1 MLKKLTIIK
10 ILRPDRL
17 VSAMEEFA
25 AKVLGQEVVDYQ
37 QVELADFVGENN
49 SPKSPL
55 LMVSAPGYD
64 ASYKVDILAKQFNKK
79 YVSVAIGS
87 PEAFAL
93 VDTAISNAAKSGNWV
108 LLKNVHLAPQ
118 WLVELEKKIYNM
130 TLDKNFRLF
139 LTMEQNPKVP
149 STLLRASHV
158 LVFEPPS
165 GIKAAMVRSYTQ
177 AITAQRSDRDPAE
190 RKRLHFLVSWFN
202 AVVQE
207 RIRYTPIGWSKV
219 YEFNESD
226 QRCTLDCIDEWLDSM
241 GKNRTNVDPDKIPW
255 DALRTLIS
263 QSIFGGKIDN
273 EFDNKILNSL
283 VNQFFRP
290 ESYNVG
296 FKLFEPAVGSSEDAT
311 LIVPEAGSHSEFMQ
325 WIKAI
330 NLTETPAW
338 SGLPNNV
345 EKIVKERQGNSLM
358 TKLKLI

>member
-1 MLKKLTIIK
+1 MLL
-10 ILRPDRL
+10 
-17 VSAMEEFA
+17 
-25 AKVLGQEVVDYQ
+25 
-37 QVELADFVGENN
+37 
-49 SPKSPL
+49 
-55 LMVSAPGYD
+55 VSAPGYD

-79 YVSVAIGS
+79 YTSVAIGS

-93 VDTAISNAAKSGNWV
+93 VDTAIRNAAKSGNWV
-108 LLKNVHLAPQ
+108 LLKNVHLAPM

-130 TLDKNFRLF
+130 NLDKNFRLF
-139 LTMEQNPKVP
+139 LTMENNPKVP
-149 STLLRASHV
+149 STLLSASHV

-165 GIKAAMVRSYTQ
+165 GIKAALVRSYSQ
-177 AITAQRSDRDPAE
+177 AITPQRTERDPVE

-241 GKNRTNVDPDKIPW
+241 GKGRSNIDPDKIPW

-283 VNQFFRP
+283 VNQFFRA
-290 ESYNVG
+290 ESYNRG
-296 FKLFEPAVGSSEDAT
+296 FRLFEPPVGTNEDEA
-311 LIVPEAGSHSEFMQ
+311 LSVPDANSHSEFLQ
-325 WIKAI
+325 WIKGIQIA
-330 NLTETPAW
+330 ESPAW

-345 EKIVKERQGNSLM
+345 EKIVRERQGN
-358 TKLKLI
+358 KLLA

>member
-1 MLKKLTIIK
+1 
-10 ILRPDRL
+10 
-17 VSAMEEFA
+17 
-25 AKVLGQEVVDYQ
+25 
-37 QVELADFVGENN
+37 
-49 SPKSPL
+49 
-55 LMVSAPGYD
+55 MVSAPGYD
-64 ASYKVDILAKQFNKK
+64 ASYKVDMLAKQFNKK
-79 YVSVAIGS
+79 YTSVAIGS

-93 VDTAISNAAKSGNWV
+93 VDTAIRNAAKSGNWV

-130 TLDKNFRLF
+130 QLDKSFRLF
-139 LTMEQNPKVP
+139 LTMENNPKVP

-177 AITAQRSDRDPAE
+177 SITAQRTDRDPAE

-241 GKNRTNVDPDKIPW
+241 GKNRDHVDPDKIPW

-273 EFDNKILNSL
+273 AFDNKILNSL

-311 LIVPEAGSHSEFMQ
+311 LVVPEARNHSDFVQ
-325 WIKAI
+325 WIKGI
-330 NLTETPAW
+330 QLNETPAW

-345 EKIVKERQGNSLM
+345 EKIVKERQG
-358 TKLKLI
+358 